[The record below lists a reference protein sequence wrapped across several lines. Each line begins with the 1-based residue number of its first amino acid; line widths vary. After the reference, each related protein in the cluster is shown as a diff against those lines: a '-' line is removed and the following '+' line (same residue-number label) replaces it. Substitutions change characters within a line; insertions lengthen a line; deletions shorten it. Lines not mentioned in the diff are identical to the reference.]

1 MATIDEMKKFNT
13 RRRLI
18 GAVLNAASSP
28 KWALYNNDS
37 LCDVDQFSDFNSD
50 EGTSK
55 GLSLELSY
63 VYILDSFS

>member
-1 MATIDEMKKFNT
+1 MGTIDEMKKFNT

-18 GAVLNAASSP
+18 GAILNAASSP
-28 KWALYNNDS
+28 KWALFNNDS

-55 GLSLELSY
+55 GLSLELLHI
-63 VYILDSFS
+63 YIVDYFS